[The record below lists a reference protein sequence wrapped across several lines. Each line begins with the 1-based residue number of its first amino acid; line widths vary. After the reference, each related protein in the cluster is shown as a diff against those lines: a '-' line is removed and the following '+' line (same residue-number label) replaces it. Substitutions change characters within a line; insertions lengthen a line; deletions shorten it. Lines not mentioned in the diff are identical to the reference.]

1 MSVIYFTFCW
11 SYFRS
16 KVKWFK
22 GFKQQS
28 HGEEEEIEVGSQ
40 ELNQVDDLDNS
51 WEPSQDGIISELR

>member
-1 MSVIYFTFCW
+1 MSVAHFVFCYR
-11 SYFRS
+11 YFRI

-22 GFKQQS
+22 GRKQHS
-28 HGEEEEIEVGSQ
+28 YGEEEEIEVGSQ